1 MIRDLEKRSF
11 DCFLLQ
17 YTRSNLYLQ
26 VGLTSFLLSLGAGVF
41 LGTALLHI
49 LPEVSLKAIP
59 LSSLG
64 FHILEPEFKI
74 NILGSS

>member
-26 VGLTSFLLSLGAGVF
+26 VVFTSLLLSLGAGVF
-41 LGTALLHI
+41 LGTALLHV
-49 LPEVSLKAIP
+49 LPEVDLFDSNSFVLAGFRFQNLTLK
-59 LSSLG
+59 ST
-64 FHILEPEFKI
+64 F
-74 NILGSS
+74 